1 MTTSYKH
8 LSRLFEIAIDLAAG
22 LPTEERFERL
32 LAAAREVIPCDAA
45 AILKLKDNTLHPV
58 AQVGLAREAMG
69 RRFQTSAHPR
79 LERIIATSGV
89 THFDEDSPLPD
100 PYDGLIEG
108 LEGRLPVHSC
118 MGSRLQVDGNTWGVI
133 TFDAMRSA
141 AFEGISD
148 QLVIAFSELAAAAA
162 SAADYIAGLEQ
173 SAVREHEINRN
184 LLDQFIAPT
193 AREMVGDSP
202 AMRALHQE
210 LELVAPTGLAV
221 MISGE
226 TGSGK
231 ELAARAV
238 HLGSDRSEQ
247 PMVYLN
253 CAALPEQLVESELFG
268 HRKGAFT
275 GAVRDYTGKF
285 ELAHQGTLFLDE
297 IGELPLETQA
307 KLLRTLQSG
316 EVQPL
321 GSEKMLIVDVRII
334 AATNRDL
341 KNEVLEGRFREDLF
355 HRLCVYPIRVPPL
368 RERTADIAPLAGF
381 FIENLSVQMGL
392 SGIHLSADAE
402 LALSSYDWPGN
413 VRELE
418 HLISR
423 ALLRVRQR
431 GASGPT
437 AITAADFDGLE
448 NTTMRTDT
456 QTVTPTRSADEP
468 ELAYLLDQYQSQVI
482 RDRVASREGNWSS
495 AAQSLGL
502 HRSNLHRLA
511 KRLGIK

>member
-32 LAAAREVIPCDAA
+32 LAAAMEIIPCDAA

-58 AQVGLAREAMG
+58 AQVGLARETMG

-108 LEGRLPVHSC
+108 LDGRLPVHSC
-118 MGSRLQVDGNTWGVI
+118 MGSRLQVDGSTWGVI

-162 SAADYIAGLEQ
+162 SAADYIAGLER

-184 LLDQFIAPT
+184 LLDQVIAPT

-231 ELAARAV
+231 ELVARAV
-238 HLGSDRSEQ
+238 HLS
-247 PMVYLN
+247 
-253 CAALPEQLVESELFG
+253 
-268 HRKGAFT
+268 
-275 GAVRDYTGKF
+275 
-285 ELAHQGTLFLDE
+285 
-297 IGELPLETQA
+297 
-307 KLLRTLQSG
+307 
-316 EVQPL
+316 
-321 GSEKMLIVDVRII
+321 LIHI
-334 AATNRDL
+334 
-341 KNEVLEGRFREDLF
+341 
-355 HRLCVYPIRVPPL
+355 
-368 RERTADIAPLAGF
+368 
-381 FIENLSVQMGL
+381 
-392 SGIHLSADAE
+392 
-402 LALSSYDWPGN
+402 
-413 VRELE
+413 
-418 HLISR
+418 
-423 ALLRVRQR
+423 
-431 GASGPT
+431 
-437 AITAADFDGLE
+437 
-448 NTTMRTDT
+448 
-456 QTVTPTRSADEP
+456 
-468 ELAYLLDQYQSQVI
+468 
-482 RDRVASREGNWSS
+482 
-495 AAQSLGL
+495 
-502 HRSNLHRLA
+502 
-511 KRLGIK
+511 